1 MLRLTENNKKYI
13 FIGITLLLLIV
24 FLFPKSN
31 KKSKKECC
39 GGDLELKD
47 LKKVYNNKSN
57 GETPT
62 MMNFNTNWCG
72 FSRQFEPVWNQ
83 FSSKMEGKNIKVQSI
98 KCDQP
103 GNEELCKKYNVQ
115 GFPTVLLVANNN
127 THEFNGNRT
136 VNDLEKFAN
145 QHCKL

>member
-1 MLRLTENNKKYI
+1 YI

-24 FLFPKSN
+24 FLFPKAQ
-31 KKSKKECC
+31 KKPKKECC
-39 GGDLELKD
+39 GGDLELKA
-47 LKKVYNNKSN
+47 LNNVYNNN
-57 GETPT
+57 NAEPPT

-72 FSRQFEPVWNQ
+72 FSKQFEPVWNQ
-83 FSSKMEGKNIKVQSI
+83 FSSKMQGKNIKVQSI